1 MNGCKFN
8 NQDTKFCFLF
18 SKIMDELRIYFIIY
32 TLFTLSTG
40 SKGNTGKKRIKNIS
54 VARSNPNCNFT
65 DLNML
70 AVFHFRFPNNL
81 VGCTS
86 KLSSFDQPRLV

>member
-32 TLFTLSTG
+32 TF
-40 SKGNTGKKRIKNIS
+40 KRIK
-54 VARSNPNCNFT
+54 REHWEEK
-65 DLNML
+65 D
-70 AVFHFRFPNNL
+70 
-81 VGCTS
+81 
-86 KLSSFDQPRLV
+86 